1 VTTPTLSPLATVLL
15 EREAADVLRYH
26 TQRTLRQQ
34 SIGAHSFGVMQLVL
48 AADPECRKE
57 VLVAAMRH
65 DYAELSTGDV
75 PAPAKRASAALQGA
89 LDDLERAHPHLAPH
103 PGPFTSRELRI
114 LKWADTME
122 LVLWCIEGFHYSKQI
137 NQLISTGCIAHQA
150 LRTVTQKR
158 PQAALPG
165 MASSTVPTLSATTAV
180 TAAVGALLGTTAS
193 SLAGPLAATY
203 GLYRAWRWFRD

>member
-1 VTTPTLSPLATVLL
+1 MSGWITFQSAKLARV
-15 EREAADVLRYH
+15 DQFSV
-26 TQRTLRQQ
+26 
-34 SIGAHSFGVMQLVL
+34 GV
-48 AADPECRKE
+48 D
-57 VLVAAMRH
+57 
-65 DYAELSTGDV
+65 S
-75 PAPAKRASAALQGA
+75 
-89 LDDLERAHPHLAPH
+89 
-103 PGPFTSRELRI
+103 
-114 LKWADTME
+114 
-122 LVLWCIEGFHYSKQI
+122 IEGFHYSKQI

-165 MASSTVPTLSATTAV
+165 MASSTVSTLSATTAV